1 MGSLISLIFLFICF
15 SKFCKIIH
23 QNFHFKS
30 LSDNILE
37 NSETNRPTLLDLNVF
52 VLIYLYFWHDLDF
65 PEQWHHLSVQRFH
78 GQDVL
83 GVVIKLHTVD
93 PSKQL
98 LQMCLYHIGISG
110 LTQDLQ

>member
-37 NSETNRPTLLDLNVF
+37 NSETNRPLSPSFECICVDIPLL
-52 VLIYLYFWHDLDF
+52 
-65 PEQWHHLSVQRFH
+65 PA
-78 GQDVL
+78 
-83 GVVIKLHTVD
+83 
-93 PSKQL
+93 
-98 LQMCLYHIGISG
+98 
-110 LTQDLQ
+110 